1 MFEGFVVTGE
11 PLLGSD
17 HAAVDVVAHQ
27 VFGTFGSVPLN
38 EHGRLRVPGG
48 DDLTGSRGDACS
60 EERKLLSNT
69 SNDIV
74 IKQLT
79 IMG

>member
-27 VFGTFGSVPLN
+27 AFGTLGSVPLN
-38 EHGRLRVPGG
+38 EHGRLCVPGG
-48 DDLTGSRGDACS
+48 NNLTGSRGDACS
-60 EERKLLSNT
+60 EERESSFNT